1 MMGDARYRDTVFNVF
16 INQFQKGKLIKNTY
30 QALY

>member
-1 MMGDARYRDTVFNVF
+1 MMSDSRYRDTVFNVF
-16 INQFQKGKLIKNTY
+16 INQFQQGKLIQNTY